1 METKSG
7 DIEVAGKVEA
17 QDTVSAKVT
26 TGNIAVGEAVKAG
39 NKVDLSV
46 SEGKVTVGDGDKGSV
61 TAGEAVGMNV
71 GKGNIEIAQSVTS
84 TNGVVD
90 IDVADGNVTVGSEVI
105 GKGSVTAEKDVTVN
119 TGKGNVDIVKSVT
132 SNSGNVAMTTGTG
145 DIAIGDNV
153 TAGDKV
159 DLSVEDGNVT
169 VGNKT
174 TGKGTVTAQQDV
186 NVNVGEGNV
195 EIVKK
200 VESTQGSIDIESGKG
215 NIDIGDNGKGVE
227 TVVANQNVKLAT
239 QDGVIEVSGK
249 TKTKKG
255 DIIVLARDE
264 DDTDNLIINMNGELD
279 SGRDLTLSTYNGSIE
294 VTDDTKAK
302 QDLKVIVENKGSVQF
317 NENVDVKGAVSADVK
332 EGSITIGKTINAG
345 KEIDMKTGS
354 GKIEVGQDVTAG
366 TTVDLTTGT
375 GDITVGIGDSG
386 NLRGNGDVK
395 VSTGSGDVSINR
407 TVTSTEGSI
416 NIASGNG
423 KIHIGDNG
431 SGPADLTVHAKEDIK
446 LATQDGLIEVYG
458 KTKTDLGDITVEARD
473 KDNDKNLL
481 IDFNGELDAA
491 SDATS
496 PAATGN
502 LSLLTYNGDI
512 AITDQTKAKG
522 DINAKVENKGSISFG
537 KNVSTEGSLTFE
549 VDDGNVTVGKSLT
562 ADKEITLASGKGK
575 VEIGE
580 TVESKESSV
589 SIAIGEGKVEIGGD
603 VTAKKDVTITSG
615 KGDIEIAKTT
625 GSYVESKDSSVN
637 ISTKEGNIYIGDNV
651 ADDKTVKAEENV
663 SLVTENGKIEVYGKT
678 STTNGDIIL
687 KASNPTY
694 KAGLGGQNIIIDHNG
709 QIASGKDATL
719 IAKNGDLHV
728 TDAVTAQRDINA
740 ITQSRGDVVLDDDLT
755 IKGSVNMQTD
765 IGDIVADKNV
775 TAGNRVVAATK
786 VGDITVGTADAKYVS
801 LTSGNEGGNVM
812 AGTIRAQAN
821 GNSNGTGAE
830 DVKLGGSYV
839 TVNTIVNKGTG
850 SAPLT
855 ISTLGSDADKPMK
868 DFNIGVKVANG
879 VYKGGIQS
887 ASGAVVQELWVDRG
901 MLYVQG
907 DTNLHVS
914 KLAVNEKLHTAND
927 NISVAVFGTPP
938 YHDGARV
945 VFWNDTEKNIPSGK
959 LDRWYNRSYA
969 DPAWMYLDLFN
980 TGEVG
985 SRYGVLMDT
994 YGYNRI
1000 YGDSV
1005 SVVDTMR
1012 IRTEPISMVPE
1023 IVYFD
1028 RNNLIE
1034 ISSDGFESDAD
1045 SKEIT
1050 VEEN

>member
-1 METKSG
+1 
-7 DIEVAGKVEA
+7 
-17 QDTVSAKVT
+17 
-26 TGNIAVGEAVKAG
+26 
-39 NKVDLSV
+39 
-46 SEGKVTVGDGDKGSV
+46 
-61 TAGEAVGMNV
+61 
-71 GKGNIEIAQSVTS
+71 
-84 TNGVVD
+84 
-90 IDVADGNVTVGSEVI
+90 
-105 GKGSVTAEKDVTVN
+105 
-119 TGKGNVDIVKSVT
+119 
-132 SNSGNVAMTTGTG
+132 MTTGTG

-153 TAGDKV
+153 TAGNKV
-159 DLSVEDGNVT
+159 DLSAEDGNVT

-239 QDGVIEVSGK
+239 QNGVIEVSGK

-302 QDLKVIVENKGSVQF
+302 QDLKVIVENKGDVEF
-317 NENVDVKGAVSADVK
+317 WTDVTVKGDVNISTGEGDVTMGK
-332 EGSITIGKTINAG
+332 SGTAGVEVHTVTSTGGSINIETDKGNIDIGHNAANDPTIVAEQNVQLTTKDGIITVDGKTMT
-345 KEIDMKTGS
+345 KK
-354 GKIEVGQDVTAG
+354 
-366 TTVDLTTGT
+366 
-375 GDITVGIGDSG
+375 GDITVIARDE
-386 NLRGNGDVK
+386 D
-395 VSTGSGDVSINR
+395 D
-407 TVTSTEGSI
+407 STEQ
-416 NIASGNG
+416 N
-423 KIHIGDNG
+423 
-431 SGPADLTVHAKEDIK
+431 LV
-446 LATQDGLIEVYG
+446 
-458 KTKTDLGDITVEARD
+458 ITV
-473 KDNDKNLL
+473 
-481 IDFNGELDAA
+481 NGELDAGTEKKENP
-491 SDATS
+491 DATDV
-496 PAATGN
+496 TGN
-502 LSLLTYNGDI
+502 LTLQTYNGDI
-512 AITDQTKAKG
+512 KITDHTNATG
-522 DINAKVENKGSISFG
+522 DISVRVEHKGSVSFERDVTTTG
-537 KNVSTEGSLTFE
+537 ALTFE

-589 SIAIGEGKVEIGGD
+589 SIAIGEGKVEIEGD

-651 ADDKTVKAEENV
+651 ADDKTVKADKNV

-694 KAGLGGQNIIIDHNG
+694 KAGPGGQNIIIDHNG

-765 IGDIVADKNV
+765 TGDIVADKNV
-775 TAGNRVVAATK
+775 TADNRVVAATK

-801 LTSGNEGGNVM
+801 LTSGNEGGNVT
-812 AGTIRAQAN
+812 AGTVRAEAN
-821 GNSNGTGAE
+821 GNSTGTGAE

-879 VYKGGIQS
+879 VYTGGVQS

-914 KLAVNEKLHTAND
+914 KLAVNEKLHAAND

-945 VFWNDTEKNIPSGK
+945 VFWNDTEKNIPSVK
-959 LDRWYNRSYA
+959 LNRWYNRSYS

-985 SRYGVLMDT
+985 SRYGVLMDAQ
-994 YGYNRI
+994 GDNRI

-1012 IRTEPISMVPE
+1012 IRTEPVPDRYGIS
-1023 IVYFD
+1023 YFD
-1028 RNNLIE
+1028 RHNLIE
-1034 ISSDGFESDAD
+1034 IGSDGFETDAG
-1045 SKEIT
+1045 SEEIT
-1050 VEEN
+1050 AEGN